1 MAFVATTIQVLTDP
15 DNQRHV
21 MEIIM
26 GLAGDAAI
34 DRRHQS
40 LMSRVALLLAVV
52 LMAPGS
58 RAAPE
63 SATEKPG
70 DPHYSGA
77 GFFDIH
83 VCNWPG
89 RRLFFMPL
97 FSTTRSSEVKQIDVF
112 TPTGELLVELDLN
125 HYRTLQREKK
135 PDKRVFIKQVD
146 VPPAATDGWYSAR
159 IILTD
164 NEVFTAKDYVII
176 YKLPQAAGQS
186 PANKA
191 ELAEVPARLYWEP
204 VPGANYYEVFIRDLW
219 DDDKLVYASEL
230 LHRPEIELP
239 PGVLKKGG
247 TYSWVIHARDTDS
260 HILLGDFNH
269 GSMTTPATF
278 SVTGSPDSP

>member
-1 MAFVATTIQVLTDP
+1 
-15 DNQRHV
+15 

-26 GLAGDAAI
+26 GRAGDVTG

-40 LMSRVALLLAVV
+40 CRFRAAILLTVAVV
-52 LMAPGS
+52 LIAPGS

-63 SATEKPG
+63 PAAEKAG

-89 RRLFFMPL
+89 RSLFFMSL
-97 FSTTRSSEVKQIDVF
+97 FSTTRFSEVKQIDVF
-112 TPTGELLVELDLN
+112 TPAGELLVELDLN
-125 HYRTLQREKK
+125 HYRSIRREKK
-135 PDKRVFIKQVD
+135 PDKRVFIRQVD
-146 VPPAATDGWYSAR
+146 IPAAATDGWYSAR
-159 IILTD
+159 ITLTD

-176 YKLPQAAGQS
+176 YTLPQASGQS
-186 PANKA
+186 PANG
-191 ELAEVPARLYWEP
+191 AEVAEIPPRLSWEP

-219 DDDKLVYASEL
+219 DDDKLVYTSKL
-230 LHRPEIELP
+230 LDKPEISLP